1 MLNYNKKILISCL
14 LALFLLM
21 SPLSILAK
29 NAIDAELNRN
39 KTPPDPAAM
48 AVDLIVLRP
57 LGIVAT
63 LGGSVL
69 FIISSPF
76 SLLGGNADD
85 AWESLVVSPAE
96 FTFKRPLGD
105 FDK

>member
-1 MLNYNKKILISCL
+1 MLNYNKKILISFL
-14 LALFLLM
+14 LALFLVVSSQPM
-21 SPLSILAK
+21 LAK
-29 NAIDAELNRN
+29 NVIDAELNSN
-39 KTPPDPAAM
+39 KTPPDPAVM
-48 AVDLIVLRP
+48 VVDLIILRP

-69 FIISSPF
+69 FVISSPF

-96 FTFKRPLGD
+96 YTFKRPLGE
-105 FDK
+105 FDE

>member
-1 MLNYNKKILISCL
+1 MLNYNKILISCL
-14 LALFLLM
+14 LALFLVA
-21 SPLSILAK
+21 SPLPILAK
-29 NAIDAELNRN
+29 NVIEAELNSNR
-39 KTPPDPAAM
+39 TPPDPAVM
-48 AVDLIVLRP
+48 AIDLIVLRP

-63 LGGSVL
+63 LGGSIL

-96 FTFKRPLGD
+96 FTFNRPLGD
-105 FDK
+105 FDE